1 MIGADNSGQFG
12 GFLKVDSEEISIS
25 FCILQSFSTGSL
37 RLVNGTT
44 DCEFAVSGGSFDG
57 KWNDRNRAEFT

>member
-1 MIGADNSGQFG
+1 MIGADNLGQFG

-25 FCILQSFSTGSL
+25 LLHFTIIFHGSL
-37 RLVNGTT
+37 EFVDGTT
-44 DCEFAVSGGSFDG
+44 DCEFFASGGGFDG